1 MGPPGTAALAKVGD
15 VFVRS
20 GAVDTVEA
28 VFTAATTCADVKVVL
43 AAAATPDDPM
53 MTAAAT
59 NAPRNRDD
67 IVMKSLNLLVD
78 RNATIERH
86 LRMKTTVPVSSQQKL
101 SRRHG
106 YVSNLWTA

>member
-28 VFTAATTCADVKVVL
+28 EFTAATTWAEVKVVV
-43 AAAATPDDPM
+43 AAVATPDVPTK
-53 MTAAAT
+53 TATAT

-67 IVMKSLNLLVD
+67 VVMKSLNLLVD

-86 LRMKTTVPVSSQQKL
+86 LRMKTTVPALSQQNL
-101 SRRHG
+101 SRQRG
-106 YVSNLWTA
+106 YASEV